1 MSRRQLGCLPLPEYN
16 LPMAR
21 GWESKSVEE
30 QQSQAASS
38 EPRPGPQPTPDQ
50 LARQQQKQGLLLS
63 RSRVIQQLETA
74 QNTQHRLML
83 EAALLDLDAQLAR
96 LG

>member
-1 MSRRQLGCLPLPEYN
+1 
-16 LPMAR
+16 MAR

-38 EPRPGPQPTPDQ
+38 EPKPRPRLTPDQ
-50 LARQQQKQGLLLS
+50 LMRQHQRNGLLLS
-63 RSRVIQQLETA
+63 RTRVRQQLETA
-74 QNTQHRLML
+74 QNSQHRQML
-83 EAALLDLDAQLAR
+83 EAALVDLDAQLAR